1 MLKIENISVQA
12 RLAECEVTVE
22 SLNSKLMQLEK
33 SKTQLQV
40 KRKTQD
46 TKTQRHNCMFKTNT
60 IKCNVK
66 KMQNMSI
73 MKGAGSTL
81 LVRDLVTSFSFS
93 AAHRKS

>member
-1 MLKIENISVQA
+1 MLKIENISLQA

-66 KMQNMSI
+66 KC
-73 MKGAGSTL
+73 K
-81 LVRDLVTSFSFS
+81 V
-93 AAHRKS
+93 

>member
-1 MLKIENISVQA
+1 MQA

-40 KRKTQD
+40 QD
-46 TKTQRHNCMFKTNT
+46 KH
-60 IKCNVK
+60 K

-81 LVRDLVTSFSFS
+81 LVRDLVISLSLVQHTENPE
-93 AAHRKS
+93 

>member
-1 MLKIENISVQA
+1 MQA

-40 KRKTQD
+40 RRQTQD
-46 TKTQRHNCMFKTNT
+46 TKTQLQVQDKH
-60 IKCNVK
+60 K

-81 LVRDLVTSFSFS
+81 LVRDLVISLSLVQHTENPE
-93 AAHRKS
+93 